1 MMDTELQQDQYVDT
15 ASPNQIEALKASESG
30 SLAMLPPASENE
42 EQWQKIGRQISIF
55 LAKIPE
61 YIGRFYQEYKS
72 LIISFALLVITVTA
86 LRIFLAVLNAINDI
100 PLLSPFLQLI
110 GLGYTIWFTFR
121 YLLKDSTRQELA
133 AEISSLNKQTLGRE
147 ESQTLS

>member
-1 MMDTELQQDQYVDT
+1 MNTELQQEQYADT
-15 ASPNQIEALKASESG
+15 ASPNQIKALKGSESG
-30 SLAMLPPASENE
+30 NLAMLPPASQNE

-61 YIGRFYQEYKS
+61 YIGSFYQEYKS

-100 PLLSPFLQLI
+100 PLVSPFLQLI

-133 AEISSLNKQTLGRE
+133 VDIRLLKKQILGIE

>member
-1 MMDTELQQDQYVDT
+1 MESELQQQQYVNA
-15 ASPNQIEALKASESG
+15 ASQKQIEALKGSESG
-30 SLAMLPPASENE
+30 NLAMLPPASENE
-42 EQWQKIGRQISIF
+42 EQWQRIGRQISIF

-61 YIGRFYQEYKS
+61 YIARFYQEYK
-72 LIISFALLVITVTA
+72 LPIISFALLVIVVTG
-86 LRIFLAVLNAINDI
+86 LRIFLAVLKAINDI
-100 PLLSPFLQLI
+100 PLVSPILELI

-133 AEISSLNKQTLGRE
+133 AEIRLFKKQILGRE

>member
-1 MMDTELQQDQYVDT
+1 MDTELQQDQYVNT
-15 ASPNQIEALKASESG
+15 ASPNQIEALKGSESG
-30 SLAMLPPASENE
+30 NLAMLPPASENE

-61 YIGRFYQEYKS
+61 YIGSFYQEYKL

-100 PLLSPFLQLI
+100 PLVSPFLQLI
-110 GLGYTIWFTFR
+110 GLGYTIWFAFR

-133 AEISSLNKQTLGRE
+133 TEIRLLKKQTLGRE

>member
-1 MMDTELQQDQYVDT
+1 MNTKLQQDPYVDT
-15 ASPNQIEALKASESG
+15 ASPNQIEALKTSESG
-30 SLAMLPPASENE
+30 NLAMLPPASENK
-42 EQWQKIGRQISIF
+42 EQWQKVGSQISIF

-61 YIGRFYQEYKS
+61 YIGSFYQEYKL

-86 LRIFLAVLNAINDI
+86 LRIFLAVLKAINDI
-100 PLLSPFLQLI
+100 PLVSPFLELI

-133 AEISSLNKQTLGRE
+133 AEIRSLKKQFLGRE
-147 ESQTLS
+147 ESETLS

>member
-1 MMDTELQQDQYVDT
+1 MATELQQDQYVDT
-15 ASPNQIEALKASESG
+15 ASPNQIEALKNSESG
-30 SLAMLPPASENE
+30 NLAMLPPASENE

-61 YIGRFYQEYKS
+61 YIGSFYQEYKL
-72 LIISFALLVITVTA
+72 LIISFALLVISVTA

-100 PLLSPFLQLI
+100 PLVSPFLQLI
-110 GLGYTIWFTFR
+110 GLGYTIWFTSR

-133 AEISSLNKQTLGRE
+133 EEIRLLKKQILGRE
-147 ESQTLS
+147 ESETLS

>member
-1 MMDTELQQDQYVDT
+1 MDTELQQDQYVDT
-15 ASPNQIEALKASESG
+15 ASPNQIEALKGSESG
-30 SLAMLPPASENE
+30 NLAMLPPASENE

-61 YIGRFYQEYKS
+61 YIGSFYQEYKL
-72 LIISFALLVITVTA
+72 LIISFALLVITVTT

-100 PLLSPFLQLI
+100 PLVSPFLQLI
-110 GLGYTIWFTFR
+110 GLGYTIWFTSR
-121 YLLKDSTRQELA
+121 YLLKDSTRQELI
-133 AEISSLNKQTLGRE
+133 AETRLLKKQILGRE

>member
-1 MMDTELQQDQYVDT
+1 MDTELQQDQYVDT
-15 ASPNQIEALKASESG
+15 ASPNQIEALKGSESG
-30 SLAMLPPASENE
+30 NLAMLPPASENE

-61 YIGRFYQEYKS
+61 YIGRFYQEYKL

-100 PLLSPFLQLI
+100 PLVSPFLQLI
-110 GLGYTIWFTFR
+110 GLGYTIWFTSR

-133 AEISSLNKQTLGRE
+133 VEIRLLKKQILGRE

>member
-1 MMDTELQQDQYVDT
+1 MDTELQQDQYVDT
-15 ASPNQIEALKASESG
+15 ASQNQIKALKGSESG
-30 SLAMLPPASENE
+30 NLAMLPPASENE

-61 YIGRFYQEYKS
+61 YIGSFYQEYKL

-100 PLLSPFLQLI
+100 PLVSPFLQLI
-110 GLGYTIWFTFR
+110 GLGYTIWFTSR
-121 YLLKDSTRQELA
+121 YLLKNSTRQELA
-133 AEISSLNKQTLGRE
+133 EEIRLLKKQILGRE
-147 ESQTLS
+147 ESETLS

>member
-1 MMDTELQQDQYVDT
+1 MDTELQQDRYVDT

-30 SLAMLPPASENE
+30 NLAMLPPASENE

-55 LAKIPE
+55 LTKIPE
-61 YIGRFYQEYKS
+61 YIGSFYQEYKL
-72 LIISFALLVITVTA
+72 LIISFALLVIAVTT

-100 PLLSPFLQLI
+100 PLVSPFLQLI

-121 YLLKDSTRQELA
+121 YLLKDSTRQELTT
-133 AEISSLNKQTLGRE
+133 EIRLLKKQTLGRE

>member
-1 MMDTELQQDQYVDT
+1 MDTELQQDQYIDT
-15 ASPNQIEALKASESG
+15 ASPNQIEALKGSESG
-30 SLAMLPPASENE
+30 NLAMLPPASENE

-61 YIGRFYQEYKS
+61 YIGRFYQEYKL

-100 PLLSPFLQLI
+100 PLVSPFLQLI
-110 GLGYTIWFTFR
+110 GLGYTIWFTSR
-121 YLLKDSTRQELA
+121 YLLKDSTRQELT
-133 AEISSLNKQTLGRE
+133 AEISLLKKQTLGRE

>member
-1 MMDTELQQDQYVDT
+1 MDTQLQQKQYVDT
-15 ASPNQIEALKASESG
+15 ASQNQIEAFKGSEPG
-30 SLAMLPPASENE
+30 NLAMLPPASENE
-42 EQWQKIGRQISIF
+42 EQWQKVGSQISIF
-55 LAKIPE
+55 LANIPE

-72 LIISFALLVITVTA
+72 LFISFALLVITVTA

-133 AEISSLNKQTLGRE
+133 AEIRLLKKQTLDRE

>member
-1 MMDTELQQDQYVDT
+1 
-15 ASPNQIEALKASESG
+15 
-30 SLAMLPPASENE
+30 MLPPASENE

-61 YIGRFYQEYKS
+61 YIGSFYQEYKL

-100 PLLSPFLQLI
+100 PLVSPFLQLI
-110 GLGYTIWFTFR
+110 GLGYTIWFTSR

-133 AEISSLNKQTLGRE
+133 EEIRLLKKQILGRE

>member
-1 MMDTELQQDQYVDT
+1 MDTELQQEQYADT
-15 ASPNQIEALKASESG
+15 ASQKQIEVLKTSEPG
-30 SLAMLPPASENE
+30 NLAMLPPASENE
-42 EQWQKIGRQISIF
+42 EQWQKVGSQISIF
-55 LAKIPE
+55 LANIPE

-133 AEISSLNKQTLGRE
+133 AEIGLLKKQILDRE

>member
-1 MMDTELQQDQYVDT
+1 MNTELQQEQYADT
-15 ASPNQIEALKASESG
+15 ASPNQIEALEGSEPG
-30 SLAMLPPASENE
+30 NLAMLPPASENE
-42 EQWQKIGRQISIF
+42 EQSQKIGSQISIF
-55 LAKIPE
+55 LSKIPE
-61 YIGRFYQEYKS
+61 YIGNFYQEYKS

-100 PLLSPFLQLI
+100 PLVSPFLQLI

-121 YLLKDSTRQELA
+121 YLLKDSTRQELT
-133 AEISSLNKQTLGRE
+133 AEIRLLKKQTLGKE